1 MEILTDK
8 NYEELLECIPRIESS
23 LKEWQIVDI
32 KLDPASA
39 KNVTIDDIAE
49 TVHKLFQ
56 DKEGKL
62 FISADNEIFLLVRTG
77 LNTDPMT
84 TADKVEHVLPK
95 NSCDVLV
102 NEPTAGSLSKIQMR
116 VKINKPRKEFSLAD
130 IRRTRHRNV
139 IMIADDDMYVRKLV
153 KKGMESHVQVNEVVD
168 GNEVLAAYREYVPDV
183 VFLDIHMPS
192 KDGTEVLKEL
202 LIADPQAYVIMLSA
216 DSSLSN
222 VEWSMRQGAKG
233 FLTKPFTRGKL
244 LEYISRCPTI
254 S

>member
-1 MEILTDK
+1 
-8 NYEELLECIPRIESS
+8 
-23 LKEWQIVDI
+23 
-32 KLDPASA
+32 
-39 KNVTIDDIAE
+39 
-49 TVHKLFQ
+49 
-56 DKEGKL
+56 
-62 FISADNEIFLLVRTG
+62 
-77 LNTDPMT
+77 
-84 TADKVEHVLPK
+84 
-95 NSCDVLV
+95 
-102 NEPTAGSLSKIQMR
+102 
-116 VKINKPRKEFSLAD
+116 
-130 IRRTRHRNV
+130 
-139 IMIADDDMYVRKLV
+139 MIADDDMYVRKLV
-153 KKGMESHVQVNEVVD
+153 KKGMESHVQVHEVVD